1 MIILRAL
8 ITGVNGF
15 VGIYLSEYLIKNGI
29 EVWGTKLPH
38 TSMPHQ
44 ISSKIIVRD
53 MDIINKENIFE
64 IIKECMPDYIF
75 HLAAQ
80 SSVALSWENPQLTIN
95 INVNGTLNLLDAVRK
110 SNKNI
115 RILLIGSSEEYGI
128 VKSEIISIDEDY
140 PLNPTNPYAV
150 SKMVQEY
157 FALQYINAYKMDI
170 IMVRAFNH
178 IGPGQAPTFVVPD
191 FAKKIAQI
199 EKGLIEPVLFVGNLE
214 AERDFTDVRDI
225 VRAYF
230 DIITAGK
237 SGQVYNVGS
246 NKTYKISYI
255 LDLLLSMSNK
265 KIIVKS
271 DPSKMRPLD
280 VPVIRCDNK
289 KLVKLTSWSPQY
301 KIEDTIKDVL
311 NYWRINI

>member
-1 MIILRAL
+1 MRAL